1 MQIRPARLEEAQLLS
16 ELALRSK
23 AHWGY
28 DDAFLDACRPVLM
41 VEASSIESGW
51 VYVVEIAECS
61 AGFYSLKPLEDAIDL
76 DMLFVDP
83 WAIGQGCGA
92 RLFAHACAMAQR
104 LGGTR
109 LIVESDPNAEAFYVR
124 MGMAR
129 YAERESSVQAG
140 RWLPLLALELQREK
154 PIVDVIVHMAARAD
168 WERAQAEGAY
178 RVESLLTAGF
188 IHFSTPAQ
196 VARVANAIYAGRADL
211 VLLVVDPSR
220 LTATLKYEPPTGTYT
235 PGEELFP
242 HLYGPLNLDAVVRVM
257 PYLPDAN
264 GTFAPP
270 SL

>member
-129 YAERESSVQAG
+129 YAER
-140 RWLPLLALELQREK
+140 QREK

-220 LTATLKYEPPTGTYT
+220 LTATLKYEPPTGNYT